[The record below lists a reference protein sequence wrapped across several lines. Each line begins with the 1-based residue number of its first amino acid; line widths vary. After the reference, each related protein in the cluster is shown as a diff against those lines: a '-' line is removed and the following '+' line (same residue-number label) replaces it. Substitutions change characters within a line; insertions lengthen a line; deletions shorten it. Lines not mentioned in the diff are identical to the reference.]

1 MTCGKGKTEER
12 CSMSNGKLDE
22 FKAYQETLGLFD
34 MVVQDGGQFLQ
45 DRRLDRLVIQQLAS
59 ADSICS
65 NIEEGYGRETTVEY
79 RRFLIIARGSLRET
93 LGRYRRLRHWLPE
106 EVVEQRVALAE
117 EINRMLSS
125 TIKGLRNK

>member
-1 MTCGKGKTEER
+1 
-12 CSMSNGKLDE
+12 
-22 FKAYQETLGLFD
+22 
-34 MVVQDGGQFLQ
+34 MVVNDISQRLQ
-45 DRRLDRLVIQQLAS
+45 DRRLDRLASQQLAS

-65 NIEEGYGRETTVEY
+65 NIEEGYGRESTVEY

-125 TIKGLRNK
+125 TIKRLGNK